1 MYVMSI
7 ERVTIESDYSL
18 EGLLLRK
25 SSRAG
30 VVICHP
36 HPLYGG
42 DMRNSVVEAI
52 EKGFSGQ
59 GYSTLTFNFRGVG
72 RSKGEYDEGEGEVN
86 DALAALN
93 FLKGH
98 LNDDAHII
106 LAGYSFGA
114 WIISRAAMKAETFDG
129 LFLVSFPF
137 VVYKSDYLK
146 QFDKKIYFVGGTDD
160 DIAPL
165 DDLMSCYR
173 ELPITEKYLKVITT
187 THFYPGK
194 ESEITD
200 FIKENVAYQ
209 K

>member
-1 MYVMSI
+1 MSI

-18 EGLLLRK
+18 EGLMRK
-25 SSRAG
+25 KSPRAG

-72 RSKGEYDEGEGEVN
+72 RSKGEYDEGEGEVR

-98 LNDDAHII
+98 LDDGAYIM

-114 WIISRAAMKAETFDG
+114 WIISRAAMKEETFDG

-165 DDLMSCYR
+165 DDLMNCYR
-173 ELPITEKYLKVITT
+173 ELTITEKYLKVITT

-200 FIKENVAYQ
+200 FIKENVAPQ

>member
-1 MYVMSI
+1 M
-7 ERVTIESDYSL
+7 
-18 EGLLLRK
+18 
-25 SSRAG
+25 
-30 VVICHP
+30 
-36 HPLYGG
+36 
-42 DMRNSVVEAI
+42 
-52 EKGFSGQ
+52 
-59 GYSTLTFNFRGVG
+59 
-72 RSKGEYDEGEGEVN
+72 
-86 DALAALN
+86 
-93 FLKGH
+93 
-98 LNDDAHII
+98 

-114 WIISRAAMKAETFDG
+114 WIISRAAMQAETFDG

-146 QFDKKIYFVGGTDD
+146 QFDKKIYIVGGTDD

-187 THFYPGK
+187 SHFYPGK

-200 FIKENVAYQ
+200 FIKENVVSQ